1 MASIWLFPPFPCCEL
16 ILSITLIKTLKHRYA
31 TSHHVF
37 GLGLEMSQTSRK
49 SCASNLIC
57 ASTDPAKL
65 YVLSRSL
72 ST

>member
-16 ILSITLIKTLKHRYA
+16 ILSITLKHRYA
-31 TSHHVF
+31 TSRHV
-37 GLGLEMSQTSRK
+37 LGLSLEISQTSRK
-49 SCASNLIC
+49 SCASNFIC